1 MRPQRRSQQAPST
14 HAQVREGGRAV
25 ILQAASLLLDYPG
38 GEAGE
43 DGRLIAAALGELP
56 AGPVRTR
63 LDEFLAWWLALSPLE
78 RQTHYVEIFDLG
90 EHISLYLTEAHPGE
104 SRQRGPALIALRQ
117 AYRQQGADVTT
128 AELPDYLPLML
139 EVAANV
145 PGAFAVLAAERQ
157 PLERLRRLLTE
168 AGSPFHLV
176 IEAVLAV
183 LPPVRG
189 GVATAEAAL
198 DDRETRPSPPGLPRD
213 SGAP

>member
-1 MRPQRRSQQAPST
+1 MRA
-14 HAQVREGGRAV
+14 REDERAV

-43 DGRLIAAALGELP
+43 DGRLIAAALDELP
-56 AGPVRTR
+56 AGPARTR
-63 LDEFLAWWLALSPLE
+63 LDEFLTWWLALSPLE
-78 RQTHYVEIFDLG
+78 RETHYVEIFDLG

-145 PGAFAVLAAERQ
+145 PGGCGVLAAERQ
-157 PLERLRRLLTE
+157 SLERLRRLLEE
-168 AGSPFHLV
+168 ADSPFHLV
-176 IEAVLAV
+176 IEAVLAA
-183 LPPVRG
+183 LPTLRG
-189 GVATAEAAL
+189 GVATAEGAL
-198 DDRETRPSPPGLPRD
+198 EDREMRPSHAGPPRD
-213 SGAP
+213 GAAP